1 MLLPSGFRLKAIIL
15 FSKCKT
21 WNENV
26 KCIKGRVSHSIPSNT
41 STKCNYSTKCLLTW
55 LRWCPGAPGW
65 RAQGWWCSGGCWSPP
80 CQCSESP
87 GTWWASL
94 SWSGVSIVHWGL
106 WRHHAMHL
114 EDCLTLIL
122 MQLAT
127 NCVQFYSQSSLI
139 VVTVRGPPL
148 AASDAPLTSERV
160 TWSEDRRPLSRQIH
174 ISRLFL
180 YTWPVYLLYK

>member
-1 MLLPSGFRLKAIIL
+1 MIISEVLPYVRKGGFDIY
-15 FSKCKT
+15 
-21 WNENV
+21 
-26 KCIKGRVSHSIPSNT
+26 G
-41 STKCNYSTKCLLTW
+41 CLLTW
-55 LRWCPGAPGW
+55 LLWCPGAPGW
-65 RAQGWWCSGGCWSPP
+65 RAPGWWCWGGRWSPP

-87 GTWWASL
+87 GAWWASL

-127 NCVQFYSQSSLI
+127 NYVQFYSQSSLI

-180 YTWPVYLLYK
+180 YTWPVYLLYTNRPWCVHSTNFKSGI